1 MNKTKT
7 VQQKKTKH
15 YSVKV
20 AAERDGFFIKDVS
33 TSSSIVTGFY
43 GSYNYFDSDGDV
55 LIQGCAKKSIQ
66 ENGPESNAI
75 AKIKHACDHDLTRI
89 PGKIQVLKESSFRYN
104 GINVP
109 GIYFETKM
117 ASTTL
122 GQDTLKNYLDGIV
135 DNHSIGFR
143 YMDLELIEKGSDS
156 WAPMLASLI
165 NPEDADHAGYM
176 FVVKEIKLYEGSSVA
191 FGANSL
197 TPYLGAKSENKD
209 AQVIG
214 LFNRMDKL
222 TKLIKS
228 GKQSDDM
235 LSTFEI
241 QVMQIKQ
248 MISEIIKSE
257 NPKKSAEKGL
267 AEKTPFTAFDLVNN
281 FSLT

>member
-1 MNKTKT
+1 MNKIKT
-7 VQQKKTKH
+7 VQQKKSKN

-55 LIQGCAKKSIQ
+55 LIQGCSNKSIQ

-104 GINVP
+104 GITVP

-165 NPEDADHAGYM
+165 NPEDADQAGYM

-257 NPKKSAEKGL
+257 NPKESAKKGL
-267 AEKTPFTAFDLVNN
+267 EGKTPFTAFDLVNN